1 MNIYEKL
8 LEIQTELK
16 CGKTQFNSFGNYY
29 FRNCEDI
36 LEAIKPLCN
45 KNKVLIYLTD
55 AIELIGDRTYVK
67 STATAVNVEKP
78 DEKIVVTASARE
90 EENKKGMD
98 QSQITGASSS
108 YARKYALNGL
118 LDIDDTKD
126 ADATNKGETTSKG
139 QVKTP
144 PVGAKG
150 IIGPKGDGVSTGSTK
165 TLPPIDPTS
174 EVTFGKHKGKTWA
187 EMFIDDKTYF
197 DYIIKSQKNPDQ
209 AQRVRDLYNRL
220 EADNAKFEQ
229 QAREAA
235 GDFKTI
241 DTDYVDNFEQALI
254 QERTAN

>member
-16 CGKTQFNSFGNYY
+16 CGKTQYNSFGNYY
-29 FRNCEDI
+29 YRNCEDI
-36 LEAIKPLCN
+36 LEAIKPLCK

-55 AIELIGDRTYVK
+55 EVELIGDRTYVK
-67 STATAVNVEKP
+67 ATATAVNVEKT

-90 EENKKGMD
+90 EDTKKGMD
-98 QSQITGASSS
+98 PSQITGASSS

-126 ADATNKGETTSKG
+126 SDATNKGENTTTTKG
-139 QVKTP
+139 QVKTSVVKTQP
-144 PVGAKG
+144 QG
-150 IIGPKGDGVSTGSTK
+150 TTK
-165 TLPPIDPTS
+165 PLPAIDPSS

-197 DYIIKSQKNPDQ
+197 DYIIKSQKDPNQ
-209 AQRVRDLYNRL
+209 AQRVKDLYNRL

-235 GDFKTI
+235 GDYKTI
-241 DTDYVDNFEQALI
+241 DTDYVDNFEQVLI

>member
-36 LEAIKPLCN
+36 LEAIKPLCK

-55 AIELIGDRTYVK
+55 TIELIGDRTYVK
-67 STATAVNVEKP
+67 ATATAVNVEKP

-90 EENKKGMD
+90 EQDKKGMD

-126 ADATNKGETTSKG
+126 ADTTNKGDTTTKG
-139 QVKTP
+139 QVKTTTVKATNQTDSP
-144 PVGAKG
+144 QK
-150 IIGPKGDGVSTGSTK
+150 PKV
-165 TLPPIDPTS
+165 LAAIDPTS
-174 EVTFGKHKGKTWA
+174 VLTFGKHKGKTWA
-187 EMFIDDKTYF
+187 EMFTEDRTYF
-197 DYIIKSQKNPDQ
+197 DYIIKNQKDPDQ
-209 AQRVRDLYNRL
+209 AQRVKNLYDKLTADEKAVN
-220 EADNAKFEQ
+220 EAVA
-229 QAREAA
+229 
-235 GDFKTI
+235 DFKTV
-241 DTDYVDNFEQALI
+241 DTDYVDNFEQVLI

>member
-8 LEIQTELK
+8 LEIQTKLK
-16 CGKTQFNSFGNYY
+16 CGKSQYNEFGKYW

-36 LEAIKPLCN
+36 LEAAKPLC
-45 KNKVLIYLTD
+45 KEQKVLIYLSD
-55 AIELIGDRTYVK
+55 GIELIGDRTYVK
-67 STATAVNVEKP
+67 ATAVAINVEKP
-78 DEKIVVTASARE
+78 DEKIIVTASARE
-90 EENKKGMD
+90 EQDKKGMD

-126 ADATNKGETTSKG
+126 ADATNKGETTTKG

-144 PVGAKG
+144 VVKTAEQANKQQQG
-150 IIGPKGDGVSTGSTK
+150 TK